1 MMVFYK
7 LMKKNTAQE
16 ENDLLTQ
23 TPLENRACGQS
34 GFAINA
40 LL

>member
-1 MMVFYK
+1 MMVFCK
-7 LMKKNTAQE
+7 LIKKNTAQE
-16 ENDLLTQ
+16 ENGLLNQ
-23 TPLENRACGQS
+23 TPLENRARSQS